1 MADEPEA
8 APEEWSHWPQ
18 SLLDAHRK
26 NLDDIREESLR
37 LQELKKQRMSNNG
50 VPDEKHSI

>member
-8 APEEWSHWPQ
+8 PVEEWSHWPQ
-18 SLLDAHRK
+18 GLLEQHRK
-26 NLDDIREESLR
+26 NLEDIRTESLE
-37 LQELKKQRMSNNG
+37 LQEAKKQRMTDNG